1 MSWKKA
7 LPVFALLATVLA
19 PATLQSQGHGQGHKS
34 ITLNGD
40 WNLEFSAPWG
50 VTVWTFDMEQDGE
63 TLEGKSDPGM
73 GQLLLDGELKGQDI
87 EFVVDLKDGPH
98 ALTISFVGSVDG
110 DTVRGTAE
118 FEDGSSGNWT
128 FTRA

>member
-7 LPVFALLATVLA
+7 LPALALVALILA
-19 PATLQSQGHGQGHKS
+19 PATLQSQGHGNGNES

-63 TLEGKSDPGM
+63 TLSGKADPGM
-73 GQLLLDGELKGQDI
+73 GELLLDGELDGQDI

-110 DTVRGTAE
+110 DTVKGTAS
-118 FEDGSSGNWT
+118 FDDGTRGDWT
-128 FTRA
+128 FSRA